1 MQAKHGPQQ
10 TTKGVRRSAEQIFL
24 APLVNYAEQTKQKA
38 VIRFIQSD
46 VSIEPLFPHYAGAAC
61 WAGRKRE

>member
-38 VIRFIQSD
+38 VIRFFQSD
-46 VSIEPLFPHYAGAAC
+46 VSIEPKLIDAAAC
-61 WAGRKRE
+61 TFWQ